1 MKSTLLASL
10 ALAGAVSFSAAYER
24 FDKYEECV
32 AYCDKDSTCQA
43 AYYDTISG
51 DCQTAECLTSQT
63 PPGRFK
69 PYLKSTATQ
78 HYCPGSSPT
87 GTPTPTTTKSTEP
100 ATSAS
105 GTGTAPAA
113 TQSTGA
119 SAGWAAL
126 RVNVVSAAAAV
137 CVAMGFLA

>member
-1 MKSTLLASL
+1 MKSVLFASL
-10 ALAGAVSFSAAYER
+10 ALAGTFSLSAAYER

-51 DCQTAECLTSQT
+51 DCQTAKCLTSET
-63 PPGRFK
+63 PPDRFK

-87 GTPTPTTTKSTEP
+87 VTPTATT
-100 ATSAS
+100 ATTAAS

-113 TQSTGA
+113 AQSTGA

-126 RVNVVSAAAAV
+126 RVDVVSAAAAV